1 VIPLLYPVGLLAA
14 GWTIRAYAD
23 HKVAVEDA
31 EDAEEDEEE
40 ETNAESVWASVTN
53 TEGLF

>member
-1 VIPLLYPVGLLAA
+1 MIPLLYPVGLLAA